1 MMLWGVTMWLKK
13 WAEGR
18 KSEDV
23 MTVNQELDLVERAEN
38 G

>member
-1 MMLWGVTMWLKK
+1 MGVTMWLKR

-18 KSEDV
+18 KCEDV